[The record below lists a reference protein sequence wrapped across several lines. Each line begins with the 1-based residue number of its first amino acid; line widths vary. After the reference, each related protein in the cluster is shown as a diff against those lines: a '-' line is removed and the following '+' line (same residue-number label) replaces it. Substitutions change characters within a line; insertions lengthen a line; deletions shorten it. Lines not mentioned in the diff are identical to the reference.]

1 MYAKIIALVNE
12 KGGAGKTTTAMNLAG
27 SMANRRLRTLLVDA
41 DPQGTAMTWC
51 IAAPENEPFPATVI
65 SLSSAGA
72 RLSSLVRDH
81 SDKWDVII
89 IDGPPSKDSPL
100 TRAAIAVADLVIVPS
115 QLSPPDLW
123 ATARTAAVIREE
135 QERSEDGG
143 PPAYLLPTCV
153 QSTNIAGD
161 VTDAIA
167 KLGLPVLTA
176 RLGYR
181 TAYKEAVAMGTTV
194 HRLNFKAAEEMDA
207 LTTEVISLLS
217 LGNNTEQLL

>member
-1 MYAKIIALVNE
+1 MVAKIIALVNE

-27 SMANRRLRTLLVDA
+27 SLANRQFRTLLVDA

-51 IAAPENEPFPATVI
+51 IAAPPEDPFPATVI
-65 SLSSAGA
+65 SLSAAGE
-72 RLSSLVRDH
+72 RLSGLVREH
-81 SDKWDVII
+81 RNNWDVII

-100 TRAAIAVADLVIVPS
+100 TRAAIAVADLVLVPS

-123 ATARTAAVIREE
+123 ATARTAVVIREE
-135 QERSEDGG
+135 QDRSADGG

-167 KLGLPVLTA
+167 KLGLPVMTS

-194 HRLNFKAAEEMDA
+194 HRLNFKAAEELDV
-207 LTTEVISLLS
+207 LTTEVIDLLS
-217 LGNNTEQLL
+217 LLNRSE